1 MKYIYIRKNL
11 INGKCY
17 IGQTKSI
24 IRRNSNWKHEKIY
37 GNQIIT
43 KDRDLYGFDSFELAI
58 LKECDDYE
66 SDKWEDYYIKQ
77 YNTLFPNGYN
87 IKNGGISGWHH
98 SEESRRKISSSRM
111 GIRKGIPI
119 TEEVKKKISEAL
131 KGRKLSSGMTGHK
144 HSKESKKK
152 MSVSHMKQ
160 VYQYTLDGKLVRI
173 WKSTLECAYNGFNQS
188 HVAAC
193 CRGDEKKH
201 KGFRWSYKPL

>member
-24 IRRNSNWKHEKIY
+24 ISRNYNWKHEKIY

-66 SDKWEDYYIKQ
+66 SDKWEDYYIKK

-98 SEESRRKISSSRM
+98 AEESKYKM
-111 GIRKGIPI
+111 
-119 TEEVKKKISEAL
+119 SEA
-131 KGRKLSSGMTGHK
+131 K
-144 HSKESKKK
+144 KELYKTNKSYWYGKTRNACDKEK

-160 VYQYTLDGKLVRI
+160 VYQYTLDGELVRI
-173 WKSTLECAYNGFNQS
+173 WKSTLECGYNGFNQG

-201 KGFRWSYKPL
+201 KGFKWSYVPL